1 VLVPPRR
8 PRPAA
13 HFARKTIGVIDRAR
27 TNGHRPAGPYTGS
40 PPGHRCRMRRAVLD
54 READLPAEEAQ
65 ARPYPRVSR
74 SHANPRWARG
84 DSPTPPEGPQAAHAL
99 MAGSGA
105 RRRRQRLTRS
115 GDFDRVFRDGSSR
128 GNRFLVLYAFP
139 RRDDPESGARLGI
152 SVGRKVGGAVQR
164 NAVKRALREA
174 FWSSADELA
183 GAHDFVLVA
192 RPDAAG
198 LVEREGADG
207 VRAALEELVADGGP
221 AAGERST

>member
-1 VLVPPRR
+1 MAPSGAPRR
-8 PRPAA
+8 R
-13 HFARKTIGVIDRAR
+13 H
-27 TNGHRPAGPYTGS
+27 
-40 PPGHRCRMRRAVLD
+40 
-54 READLPAEEAQ
+54 
-65 ARPYPRVSR
+65 
-74 SHANPRWARG
+74 
-84 DSPTPPEGPQAAHAL
+84 
-99 MAGSGA
+99 
-105 RRRRQRLTRS
+105 RLTRS

-139 RRDDPESGARLGI
+139 RRDDPESGTRLGI

-183 GAHDFVLVA
+183 SAHDFVLVA